1 MFSSILTTIYFKERT
16 MKDLKQMAIWVS
28 LTIAVIYF
36 LINISDVEGISSNLV
51 VGSAIF
57 FVIVLPI
64 VLAIRLSKKERE
76 QQ

>member
-1 MFSSILTTIYFKERT
+1 